1 MNCRGPS
8 KLLTLLPSK
17 RKTFTLPDEA
27 FQLTLLSS
35 EALNSSL
42 SSSGYMKITKGA
54 SHYWLSQRSPAPT
67 SRTGSIRPSNQ
78 QHPLPHSRCQH
89 RVQESEH
96 RSRRHHCSLLLPRL
110 IPDHTRLDHN
120 DLSQSQKISV
130 DHISSSQTQQISDVQ
145 LSTQSYLGTQM
156 IQAHTDPVDDHTADK
171 QST

>member
-1 MNCRGPS
+1 M
-8 KLLTLLPSK
+8 LTLLSSK

-35 EALNSSL
+35 EALNSSQ

-54 SHYWLSQRSPAPT
+54 SHYWLSQRSSAPT

-78 QHPLPHSRCQH
+78 QHPLPHSRCPH

-110 IPDHTRLDHN
+110 IPDHTRLDH
-120 DLSQSQKISV
+120 
-130 DHISSSQTQQISDVQ
+130 ISSSQTQQISDVQ
-145 LSTQSYLGTQM
+145 LSTELSW
-156 IQAHTDPVDDHTADK
+156 HTEDIGPYR
-171 QST
+171 SR